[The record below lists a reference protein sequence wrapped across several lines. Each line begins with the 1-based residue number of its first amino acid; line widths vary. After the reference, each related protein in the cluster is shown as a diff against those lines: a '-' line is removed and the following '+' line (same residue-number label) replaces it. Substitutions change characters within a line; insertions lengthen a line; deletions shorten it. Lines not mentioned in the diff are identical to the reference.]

1 MTAGIYELTLRVPD
15 GRERKT
21 LVWFPNEQVRQD
33 YLRRA
38 AQRGLEVTEKPLDDN
53 NV

>member
-1 MTAGIYELTLRVPD
+1 MTNGVYELTLRAPD

-33 YLRRA
+33 FYIRA
-38 AQRGLEVTEKPLDDN
+38 ARRGLQVIENSHDDI

>member
-1 MTAGIYELTLRVPD
+1 MTNGVYELTLRAPD

-21 LVWFPNEQVRQD
+21 LVWFPNESVRQD
-33 YLRRA
+33 YYRRA
-38 AQRGLEVTEKPLDDN
+38 TQRGLEVIEIPLDEK

>member
-1 MTAGIYELTLRVPD
+1 MTTGIYELTLRASD

-33 YLRRA
+33 FYCRA
-38 AQRGLEVTEKPLDDN
+38 ASRGLEVIETPLD
-53 NV
+53 

>member
-1 MTAGIYELTLRVPD
+1 MTKGIYELTLRALD
-15 GRERKT
+15 GQERKT

-33 YLRRA
+33 FYRRA
-38 AQRGLEVTEKPLDDN
+38 TQRGLEVTEKPLDDN